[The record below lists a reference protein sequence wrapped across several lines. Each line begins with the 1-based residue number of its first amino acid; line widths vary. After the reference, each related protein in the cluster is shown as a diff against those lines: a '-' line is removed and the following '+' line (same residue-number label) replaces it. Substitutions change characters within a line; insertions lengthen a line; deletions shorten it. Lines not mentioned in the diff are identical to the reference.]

1 MEPPTELILIGYW
14 DGPSTGPGW
23 PSVTGF
29 VDPDWD
35 AEERELVADHLR
47 TGWVARRCMGFSPCR
62 LCGRDNG
69 CLELTDGHYVWPE
82 GLAHYVT
89 DHDVRL
95 PERFV
100 QHVLTMVDA
109 IETAD
114 RDENWWRQVAPGATT
129 TPVGSEDVDAAG
141 ALP

>member
-14 DGPSTGPGW
+14 DGPSMGPG
-23 PSVTGF
+23 
-29 VDPDWD
+29 
-35 AEERELVADHLR
+35 
-47 TGWVARRCMGFSPCR
+47 
-62 LCGRDNG
+62 
-69 CLELTDGHYVWPE
+69 WPE